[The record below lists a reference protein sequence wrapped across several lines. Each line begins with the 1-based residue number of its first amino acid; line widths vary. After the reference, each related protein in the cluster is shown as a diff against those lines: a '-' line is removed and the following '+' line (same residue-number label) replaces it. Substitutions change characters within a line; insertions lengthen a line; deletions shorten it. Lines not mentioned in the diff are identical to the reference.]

1 MIEMDHYHT
10 LTIGIDL
17 VVPNPIVTSWTGRRI
32 SSPVGAEACGPFGGR
47 GGWTWPDSPR
57 ERLSSVSGRREKSAF
72 SVKDSRLH
80 GRGRTRDSI
89 LGCTVLVYWWVQGRV
104 GPVYIL
110 LVLRT

>member
-32 SSPVGAEACGPFGGR
+32 RSPAGAEACGPGGGGR
-47 GGWTWPDSPR
+47 AG
-57 ERLSSVSGRREKSAF
+57 LGRTLLGKGYPPSQAEGKRAPF
-72 SVKDSRLH
+72 PLKDSRLH
-80 GRGRTRDSI
+80 GRGRPGDSI